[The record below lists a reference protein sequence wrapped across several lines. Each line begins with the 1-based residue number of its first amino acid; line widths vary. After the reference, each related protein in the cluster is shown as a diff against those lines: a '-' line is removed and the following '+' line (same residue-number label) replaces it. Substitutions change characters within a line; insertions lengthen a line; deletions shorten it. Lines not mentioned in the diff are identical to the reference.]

1 MIGDLDL
8 FLFERACKNIR
19 RWLELYG
26 KKIRISVNL
35 SSDMFNYRY
44 FLKEYAAVYEKYP
57 CPKDCIEFEL
67 LESIVLNQV
76 DQVQNVVGQLK
87 NFGFSCSLDDFGSG
101 YSSFSVLTNTDL
113 VSLKIDRSLFQNESD
128 PRERVLVRHILESA
142 KELGLK
148 TVAEGVETRGYVEY
162 LKSLGCDYIQ
172 GYVFYRPMPVE
183 EFEERFLKNGERA
196 QV

>member
-1 MIGDLDL
+1 M
-8 FLFERACKNIR
+8 RAI
-19 RWLELYG
+19 
-26 KKIRISVNL
+26 
-35 SSDMFNYRY
+35 
-44 FLKEYAAVYEKYP
+44 P
-57 CPKDCIEFEL
+57 
-67 LESIVLNQV
+67 ES
-76 DQVQNVVGQLK
+76 
-87 NFGFSCSLDDFGSG
+87 
-101 YSSFSVLTNTDL
+101 
-113 VSLKIDRSLFQNESD
+113 VSLSAIFWN
-128 PRERVLVRHILESA
+128 PA